1 MESVFVLSAAAQQR
15 VRAVAI
21 RAISD
26 DVESKICRS
35 ISIGAFNERGAV
47 SIPRVLGQ
55 IVTRPHRIGGL
66 IRLAHESERAAES
79 LAGFLDAYVQRV
91 TLGPL
96 PEIAK
101 AEALA
106 L

>member
-1 MESVFVLSAAAQQR
+1 MESFYILAAAAHKD

-26 DVESKICRS
+26 DVESSLPLDFDRT
-35 ISIGAFNERGAV
+35 FNERGAV
-47 SIPRVLGQ
+47 SVSKVLGQ

-66 IRLAHESERAAES
+66 IRLAHESERAAAA

-91 TLGPL
+91 TLDPL

>member
-1 MESVFVLSAAAQQR
+1 MSVP
-15 VRAVAI
+15 
-21 RAISD
+21 
-26 DVESKICRS
+26 K
-35 ISIGAFNERGAV
+35 
-47 SIPRVLGQ
+47 VLGQ
-55 IVTRPHRIGGL
+55 IVARPHRIGGL
-66 IRLAHESERAAES
+66 IRLAHESERAAAA

-91 TLGPL
+91 TLEPL